1 MSQGIELQP
10 RHLLPLQEDKGGDLT
25 FQEIS
30 REKPVWTAEC
40 HRRKVSPEP
49 LTSAPSRH

>member
-30 REKPVWTAEC
+30 REKPVWISGVPQEKGVA
-40 HRRKVSPEP
+40 
-49 LTSAPSRH
+49 

>member
-10 RHLLPLQEDKGGDLT
+10 RHLLPLQEDKGGDLA

-30 REKPVWTAEC
+30 RKKPVWTISGVPQEKGVA
-40 HRRKVSPEP
+40 
-49 LTSAPSRH
+49 